1 MGSSESSASSA
12 SSEFIFLIGDKK
24 EIFSSSLFK
33 ITYSLY
39 IIYHQETIPK
49 EELKE
54 IKQKYSNL
62 KEINIG
68 LFSEM
73 DFIFDKSFDMK
84 FNCSSGINFS
94 LRDFANKYGLELS
107 GGVNLSGDG
116 INNILSI
123 KLQGDKSS
131 ISISIE
137 VGIDFCRVTLK
148 HDINIDNSNAKI
160 REEYIIESSSY
171 YAFIIGVNLIGYFR
185 KNEIIYGKI
194 LPNSISIFAENVVKN
209 IQPKTSP
216 LIVFGKKAFELIKT
230 KWDNA
235 VEKCKN
241 FGGTINLPEIVGFL
255 AICLALL
262 NVEAIPLTA
271 IAARNLI

>member
-1 MGSSESSASSA
+1 MGGSESSASTEYILS
-12 SSEFIFLIGDKK
+12 IKDKE

-39 IIYHQETIPK
+39 IILHEKTIPHQEV
-49 EELKE
+49 EE
-54 IKQKYSNL
+54 ITQKYSNL

-84 FNCSSGINFS
+84 FNCSSGVNFS

-160 REEYIIESSSY
+160 REQYIIESRGY

-185 KNEIIYGKI
+185 KNAIIYGKI

-209 IQPKTSP
+209 IKPKTSP
-216 LIVFGKKAFELIKT
+216 LIDFGKNAFDLIKT
-230 KWDNA
+230 NWNNA
-235 VEKCKN
+235 VERCKN

-262 NVEAIPLTA
+262 NVEAIPLAA
-271 IAARNLI
+271 IAARNLV